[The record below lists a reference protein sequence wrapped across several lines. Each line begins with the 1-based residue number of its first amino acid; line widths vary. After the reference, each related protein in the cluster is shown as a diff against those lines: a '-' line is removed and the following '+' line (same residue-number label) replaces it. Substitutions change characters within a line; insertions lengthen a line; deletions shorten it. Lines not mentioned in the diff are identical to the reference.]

1 MGNSINKKFNI
12 LRLVLYFVL
21 IEIVIGGS
29 GRMLEFGA
37 LSLKML
43 LFGIAMLLTFFNAKK
58 IILDKS
64 LFFLEAFFLL
74 LTLFSLSMGFFS
86 NSELENI
93 FEDIKPL
100 IFIIIINFFIITI
113 DSTKTIDKVT
123 SIIKYS
129 SAFMAIIYIMIVLML
144 FLGILNFDVFY
155 EGQSENSEV
164 MFRNEYMF
172 FYKGF
177 LYLGVG
183 FLFLILSNKKIDQI
197 LSVLVFSALCLT
209 LTRGFILMSI
219 LVYIFYI
226 YFINKKIF
234 LKIFISV
241 IGISLAIYLLPI
253 FFETL
258 GDKSDSDVMR
268 FITFNQ
274 VIDEMT
280 LFSFLFGHGFGHG
293 VESRPIHMEIS
304 FLEIFHKQGIIG
316 ISFWLYLLYLNFK
329 YYFKIKS
336 KNYKRLVLPFL
347 LSVCFTYLQSLT
359 NPFINNPIGISI
371 IMLSTV
377 VLYKL
382 TIFEKKNIHKFM

>member
-1 MGNSINKKFNI
+1 
-12 LRLVLYFVL
+12 
-21 IEIVIGGS
+21 
-29 GRMLEFGA
+29 MLEFGP
-37 LSLKML
+37 LSLKMV
-43 LFGIAMLLTFFNAKK
+43 LFGVAMILTFFNAKK
-58 IILDKS
+58 IILDKN
-64 LFFLEAFFLL
+64 LLFLEGFFLL
-74 LTLFSLSMGFFS
+74 LTLFSLSIGFFS
-86 NSELENI
+86 NSEPENI

-113 DSTKTIDKVT
+113 DSIRTIDKVIN
-123 SIIKYS
+123 IIKYFS
-129 SAFMAIIYIMIVLML
+129 VFMAIIYIIIVLML

-197 LSVLVFSALCLT
+197 LSFLVFSALCLT

-219 LVYIFYI
+219 LVYAFYI

-253 FFETL
+253 LFETL
-258 GDKSDSDVMR
+258 GDKSDSDIIR
-268 FITFNQ
+268 FNTINQ
-274 VIDEMT
+274 VVDEISV
-280 LFSFLFGHGFGHG
+280 FSFLFGHGFGHG
-293 VESRPIHMEIS
+293 VELRPIHMEIS

-336 KNYKRLVLPFL
+336 KNYKKLVLPFL

>member
-1 MGNSINKKFNI
+1 MGNSINKNFNF
-12 LRLVLYFVL
+12 LRLFLYFIL

-29 GRMLEFGA
+29 GRMLEFGP
-37 LSLKML
+37 LSLKMV
-43 LFGIAMLLTFFNAKK
+43 LFGVAMILTFFNAKK
-58 IILDKS
+58 IILDKN
-64 LFFLEAFFLL
+64 LLFLEGFFLL
-74 LTLFSLSMGFFS
+74 LTLFSLSIGFFS
-86 NSELENI
+86 NSEPENI

-113 DSTKTIDKVT
+113 DSIRTIDKVIN
-123 SIIKYS
+123 IIKYFS
-129 SAFMAIIYIMIVLML
+129 VFMAIIYIIIVLML

-197 LSVLVFSALCLT
+197 LSFLVFSALCLT

-219 LVYIFYI
+219 LVYAFYI

-253 FFETL
+253 LFETL
-258 GDKSDSDVMR
+258 GDKSDSDIIR
-268 FITFNQ
+268 FNTINQ
-274 VIDEMT
+274 VVDEISV
-280 LFSFLFGHGFGHG
+280 FSFLFGHGFGHG
-293 VESRPIHMEIS
+293 VELRPIHMEIS

-336 KNYKRLVLPFL
+336 KNYKKLVLPFL